1 MSIQMT
7 PQLYYEAFAM
17 GNYEDFKA
25 NPGNV
30 RCAFNASI
38 SASHLADHYFTYY
51 RKNEPQRVKSYYK
64 IGDYVEH
71 ISSKTKGY
79 FRDIRSIANAYKH
92 LYTGA
97 NKRLAEY
104 SSISSAGTIE
114 TVQIVDKEIKE
125 ISEIPQG
132 DKSNGS
138 NVVYTKKSNERVDF
152 MVALEYVMAF
162 WEGEIIH

>member
-1 MSIQMT
+1 MT

-25 NPGNV
+25 NPNNI
-30 RCAFNASI
+30 RCAFNAAI

-51 RKNEPQRVKSYYK
+51 KKNESQRVKVYNK

-92 LYTGA
+92 LYTGE
-97 NKRLAEY
+97 NKQFADY

-125 ISEIPQG
+125 ISEIPLS
-132 DKSNGS
+132 DKSNGL
-138 NVVYTKKSNERVDF
+138 NVVYTKKSNEQVVF
-152 MVALEYVMAF
+152 TVALEYVMVF
-162 WEGEIIH
+162 WEEEITH